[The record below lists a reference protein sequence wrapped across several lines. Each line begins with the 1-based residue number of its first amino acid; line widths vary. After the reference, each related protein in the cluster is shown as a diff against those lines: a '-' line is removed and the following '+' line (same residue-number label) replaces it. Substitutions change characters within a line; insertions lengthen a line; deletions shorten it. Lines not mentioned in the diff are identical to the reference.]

1 MSGFKPKNEQLFE
14 LLVRLNKIK
23 AQRLLHIREI
33 FQNDDTDGLD

>member
-1 MSGFKPKNEQLFE
+1 
-14 LLVRLNKIK
+14 LNKIK